1 MSERIYRLPVLLASL
16 SLVACGDLLDPNNL
30 DDPLGLNKLA
40 VIELKAEDG
49 RTQIAVNQSVRL
61 IAEGRSANGGVVSL
75 PSPQWSS
82 SDAAIA
88 TVATDGTVTGKA
100 TGEATITVSQND
112 KKATLKLR
120 VQGALH
126 GGQIEKDETWRAADN
141 PHIVEYGVFVS
152 GTGTPTL
159 TIEAGVVV
167 RFEQDTTLAI
177 GVTGDAGRLKVL
189 GTEEEPVLFTANSG
203 HPQPGHYDGLAIGSA
218 GSAQLEHLTV
228 EYSGRA
234 YATGYEGC
242 VQFLGENTKP
252 VVKHL
257 TIRDCADF
265 GIALYEHASFGA
277 GSTDITIED
286 SDAHA
291 MYIGSP
297 NAVGTL
303 PPNLAFSGN
312 QPDAVFVYAGDV
324 TRTQTWF
331 NRGVPYIIDG
341 GWVYVSGTG
350 RPVLTIEPGTTL
362 RFGNDSGLNAG
373 VTGDAGEIKAIG
385 TAEAPIVFT
394 ADAAEPQPGHWG
406 GLVFGRHASSVSRI
420 EHALVE
426 YAGGEN
432 GTGYDSAAIAVMSDK
447 GGFVRNTAIN
457 HSAGFGI
464 LRVDLDSKGFAT
476 DFTAPALGNS
486 FSDNQKGDQSAVE

>member
-16 SLVACGDLLDPNNL
+16 SLVACDGLLGPNDL

-40 VIELKAEDG
+40 VIELKAEEG
-49 RTQIAVNQSVRL
+49 RTQIAVNQTVRL
-61 IAEGRSANGGVVSL
+61 IAEGRSANGGFVSL
-75 PSPQWSS
+75 TSPQWAS

-88 TVATDGTVTGKA
+88 TVASDGTVTGKA
-100 TGEATITVSQND
+100 TGEATITVSQSD
-112 KKATLKLR
+112 KTANLKIR

-141 PHIVEYGVFVS
+141 PHIIEHGVFVS

-159 TIEAGVVV
+159 TIEEGVVV

-177 GVTGDAGRLKVL
+177 GATGDAGRLKVL
-189 GTEEEPVLFTANSG
+189 GTEENPVLFTANAAQ
-203 HPQPGHYDGLAIGSA
+203 PQPGHYDGLVVAAA
-218 GSAQLEHLTV
+218 GSAQIEHLTV

-234 YATGYEGC
+234 YGTGYEGC

-257 TIRDCADF
+257 TVRDCADF
-265 GIALYEHASFGA
+265 GIALHEHASFGA

-297 NAVGTL
+297 NTVGTL
-303 PPNLAFSGN
+303 PPNLDFSGN
-312 QPDAVFVYAGDV
+312 QPDAVLVNAGDV

-331 NRGVPYIIDG
+331 NRGVPYIVDY

-385 TAEAPIVFT
+385 TAEEPITFT
-394 ADAAEPQPGHWG
+394 ADADEPQPGHWG
-406 GLVFGRHASSVSRI
+406 GLVFGRHASSVSRV
-420 EHALVE
+420 EHAVVE

-432 GTGYDSAAIAVMSDK
+432 NTGYYAAGIAVMNDK
-447 GGFVRNTAIN
+447 GDFVRHTTVR
-457 HSAGFGI
+457 HSAGYGI

-476 DFTAPALGNS
+476 DFTSAALGNS
-486 FSDNQKGDQSAVE
+486 FSNNADGPQSGIE